1 MTALPAIELA
11 HGEGRGELVFRGQ
24 RGPFSY
30 LVNREYD
37 GGPWGWVI
45 QQGDVL
51 IAGGD
56 AVDHREALVAL
67 GAELDALEPPPPE
80 RKVGGL
86 VGLFGRLLWGDDGR

>member
-1 MTALPAIELA
+1 MLPAVEPTK
-11 HGEGRGELVFRGQ
+11 GEGKGELVFQGR

-30 LVNREYD
+30 IVNREYE

-45 QQGDVL
+45 TEGKDTLV
-51 IAGGD
+51 AAGD
-56 AVDHREALVAL
+56 ALDHRTALAEL
-67 GAELDALEPPPPE
+67 GAELDALEPPPAA